1 MNCIIINNYKQ
12 KRGVSIL
19 LTFLVLATIFVIAL
33 GISGLMLGETKMS
46 REVPR
51 SLRAYYAAES
61 GVEKAL
67 YDARKGAGAN
77 DIGLPPRCSSGTGAI
92 CLDVEYATCYSID
105 VTSTPPNLDIKSY
118 GCYKEVRRAIEVNY

>member
-1 MNCIIINNYKQ
+1 MNCLIINNCKQ
-12 KRGVSIL
+12 ERGAAIL
-19 LTFLVLATIFVIAL
+19 LTFLVLTTVFVIAL

-61 GVEKAL
+61 GIEKSL

-77 DIGLPPRCSSGTGAI
+77 DIGSPPRCSSGTGAI
-92 CLDVEYATCYSID
+92 CLDAENATCYSID
-105 VTSTPPNLDIKSY
+105 VTSTPPNVNIKSY
-118 GCYKEVRRAIEVNY
+118 GCYKEVRRAIEISY